1 MTKRQ
6 NISNRMNIE
15 IEYVSVYK
23 KKMSDSVNLEEIKNY
38 IEGPSHEHPCT
49 ISVPKYV
56 SITIEVFLNEI
67 LQRIQKEPSQITPQD
82 IVELIKNSNKNSA
95 YVQSSINDNLRMR
108 NINDPFELK
117 IYPNINFFYQL

>member
-1 MTKRQ
+1 
-6 NISNRMNIE
+6 
-15 IEYVSVYK
+15 
-23 KKMSDSVNLEEIKNY
+23 MSDSVNLEEIKNY

-82 IVELIKNSNKNSA
+82 IVELIKNIPEYKFLLP
-95 YVQSSINDNLRMR
+95 VI
-108 NINDPFELK
+108 EK
-117 IYPNINFFYQL
+117 IPVH